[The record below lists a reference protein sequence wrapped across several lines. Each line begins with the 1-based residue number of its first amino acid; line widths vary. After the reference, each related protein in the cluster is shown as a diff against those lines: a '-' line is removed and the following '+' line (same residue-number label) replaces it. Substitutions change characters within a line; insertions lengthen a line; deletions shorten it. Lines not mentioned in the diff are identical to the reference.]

1 MNHIFRIVLLSI
13 ISLLNIHFTYT
24 QANKPVVLVIGTRP
38 EGIKMIPVYLALKEL
53 HIPTILCST
62 GQHTEILEDI
72 FTLFH
77 VEPDIRLNIM
87 KPGQDLFH
95 ITTAVLAKM
104 KEVLSEYDP
113 CMVLVQG
120 DTTSA
125 MAAALASF
133 YLKIPVGHVEA
144 GLRTGNKYGP
154 FPEEINRRLIGSL
167 ATYHFAPTADALA
180 NLRKEDININVYNT
194 GNTVVDALHLI
205 QNKIHNHELAVSS
218 ELVKLIREQQK
229 IGRKIMLLTA
239 HRRESFNGGLHHI
252 FNAIKQA
259 LADHPELFIIYPM
272 HPNPC
277 VKEAVEQ
284 TQLRSCSDIFV
295 TSPLSYAD
303 LVYVLEHSNFIATD
317 SGGIQEEANSL
328 GKQVIVLRNE
338 TDRMEGVKAGC
349 SYLAGT
355 DEEQIRSLINN
366 LLENNQHR
374 SANNLYGIGT
384 AGRQIASIIKHAF
397 YA

>member
-1 MNHIFRIVLLSI
+1 MNRIIRIFLLSFL
-13 ISLLNIHFTYT
+13 ISNCFACIN
-24 QANKPVVLVIGTRP
+24 QKPVFLVIGTRP
-38 EGIKMIPVYLALKEL
+38 EGIKMLPVYLALKQAQ
-53 HIPTILCST
+53 IPTILCST
-62 GQHTEILEDI
+62 GQHLDLLDDILK
-72 FTLFH
+72 LFNI
-77 VEPDIRLNIM
+77 EPDIRLSIM

-95 ITTAVLAKM
+95 ITTAVLSKM
-104 KEVLSEYDP
+104 KELLLEIDP
-113 CMVLVQG
+113 CVVLVQG

-125 MAAALASF
+125 MAASLAAF

-167 ATYHFAPTADALA
+167 ATYHFSPTADAVE
-180 NLRKEDININVYNT
+180 NLTQEHITTNVFNT

-205 QNKIHNHELAVSS
+205 QNKIHENELPISADIAQ
-218 ELVKLIREQQK
+218 LVQQK
-229 IGRKIMLLTA
+229 RSIGKKIMLLTA

-252 FNAIKQA
+252 FNAMKQA

-284 TQLRSCSDIFV
+284 TQLRSCANIFV
-295 TSPLSYAD
+295 TKPLSYAD
-303 LVYVLEHSNFIATD
+303 LVYVLEHSDLIATD

-355 DEEQIRSLINN
+355 HEEYIQSLIDN
-366 LLENNQHR
+366 LLSHQEYR
-374 SANNLYGIGT
+374 SSNTLYGNGT
-384 AGRQIASIIKHAF
+384 AGKQIASIIKQAF